1 MGTKYSTQLVAGY
14 NAAPPPDDGSQ
25 TAANRVD
32 WSKVK
37 GKIGDP
43 LNTFASAVNA
53 GLLEH
58 FDYGATGVGS
68 STTID
73 GTHNGQFV
81 EITSAVTVT
90 LTDAA
95 TLGASW
101 HVYLK
106 NISSGT
112 VTVARASGGDTI
124 DETASNITLAAGEAR
139 HVAVNAD
146 MDGFLVLGERAAST
160 ATNPIE
166 AWIVPISDETTALS
180 TVTPAVTFRM
190 PYAFTVTEVR
200 ASLATASSSTTPA
213 VQFDINEGGVS
224 ILSTKLTIDANE
236 KTSTT
241 AATPAVLSD
250 ASLADD
256 AEITFDIDHPGASAK
271 GAKIT
276 LIGRRT

>member
-1 MGTKYSTQLVAGY
+1 MGTKYSSTTVSGY
-14 NAAPPPDDGSQ
+14 NSAPPPDDGSQ

-53 GLLEH
+53 GLVEA

-68 STTID
+68 STTLD

-81 EITSAVTVT
+81 EVTSAITVT

-101 HVYLK
+101 HAYIK
-106 NISSGT
+106 NVSSGT
-112 VTVARASGGDTI
+112 VTVKRASGSDTI
-124 DETASNITLAAGEAR
+124 DETASDITLAAGEAR
-139 HVAVNAD
+139 HMAVNAGL
-146 MDGFLVLGERAAST
+146 DGFLVLGERAAST
-160 ATNPIE
+160 STNPIE
-166 AWIVPISDETTALS
+166 AWIIPISDETTSLS
-180 TVTPAVTFRM
+180 STTAAVTFRM
-190 PYAFTVTEVR
+190 PYAFTVTGVR

-213 VQFDINEGGVS
+213 VQFDINEGGAS
-224 ILSTKLTIDANE
+224 ILSTKLTIDATE

-256 AEITFDIDHPGASAK
+256 AEITIDIDHPGAAAK
-271 GAKIT
+271 GAKVTI
-276 LIGRRT
+276 IGRRT